1 MRHLSL
7 PHAQRVVEVA
17 VPGQRVLAV
26 MPAAAAFTN
35 SVHLLDTASAAG
47 RRRRLVAKLLTDD
60 PDPER
65 AAAEFNGLRIA
76 RSHGIPVP
84 EPVYLDAAG
93 ELLGT
98 PLVVSGFVAGAQQA
112 NPTDVERWAEEL
124 AHLLARV
131 HAIRPTARQRRS
143 IYAGNELGLY
153 FLSGAWP
160 RKMAGHPLS
169 NRIYRVIRELRPRI
183 RRTEPVFLHMDY
195 WPGNVLWA
203 GDRISALLDW
213 DAAAYGDPA
222 LDVGYLRMN
231 LYLRGIRE
239 AADLFLDCYEAIAGP
254 VQNLGFWELA
264 CAARPLPHPAQWIPA
279 SREMGD
285 LTATDD
291 RAATDYYEFVAAAI
305 RRAHAGW

>member
-1 MRHLSL
+1 MRQLSL

-47 RRRRLVAKLLTDD
+47 RRRRLVVKLLTDD

-98 PLVVSGFVAGAQQA
+98 PLVVSGFVAGRQRASPA
-112 NPTDVERWAEEL
+112 NVTAWTGEL

-169 NRIYRVIRELRPRI
+169 EEIYGSIRQLRPGLRH
-183 RRTEPVFLHMDY
+183 TDPVFLHMDY

-213 DAAAYGDPA
+213 DAAAWGDPA
-222 LDVGYLRMN
+222 LDVGYFRMN
-231 LYLRGIRE
+231 LFLRGIKP

-264 CAARPLPHPAQWIPA
+264 CAARPLPNPAQWIPA